1 VEATVLDPRRRPRVP
16 VRIAVDVRDR
26 LTAFRAETEDVG
38 LAGCR
43 ILSPRAVEVG
53 REVKLVLRSP
63 VFRWTVTA
71 CGRVVWAREGQENRL
86 GIAFTP
92 PLHPGL
98 LDALV
103 PGIASARAPEQIPAS
118 AVLWLGQPQEEP
130 SLSAEELLVL
140 RRIGAGTAVETLV
153 RALGPSFDRVRGT
166 LFRLL
171 ATGRLTTSADRAV
184 PPERWR
190 SLLATSEATLASR
203 GIRVSEP
210 RTSAG
215 RPPAAQ
221 RLYDEGVAHL
231 TAGRLAIAVAR
242 FNEALTLTPWDETIA
257 GALRRLRPW
266 AR

>member
-1 VEATVLDPRRRPRVP
+1 
-16 VRIAVDVRDR
+16 
-26 LTAFRAETEDVG
+26 
-38 LAGCR
+38 
-43 ILSPRAVEVG
+43 
-53 REVKLVLRSP
+53 
-63 VFRWTVTA
+63 
-71 CGRVVWAREGQENRL
+71 
-86 GIAFTP
+86 
-92 PLHPGL
+92 
-98 LDALV
+98 
-103 PGIASARAPEQIPAS
+103 
-118 AVLWLGQPQEEP
+118 VLWLGQPPEEP

-140 RRIGAGTAVETLV
+140 RRIGGGIAVETLV
-153 RALGPSFDRVRGT
+153 RALGPSFTRIRGT

-171 ATGRLTTSADRAV
+171 ASDRLTTSPDRAV

-190 SLLATSEATLASR
+190 SVLAASEAALASR

-231 TAGRLAIAVAR
+231 NAGRLAIAVAR

-257 GALRRLRPW
+257 GTLRRLGPW